1 MRTWGRVAGSSTW
14 QEITTDSNGLNDA
27 VMVTTLC
34 QCLKLNINE
43 SPFWANYGINA
54 QQSVVTSVFPDF
66 YVNQTQAQ
74 FSGYFASLIISKT
87 TSPVPVYNV
96 AITLHNGA
104 KINTQVAQ

>member
-1 MRTWGRVAGSSTW
+1 
-14 QEITTDSNGLNDA
+14 
-27 VMVTTLC
+27 
-34 QCLKLNINE
+34 
-43 SPFWANYGINA
+43 
-54 QQSVVTSVFPDF
+54 VVTSVFPDF